1 MGFFFPTM
9 AQASALRRSPATAA
23 ILLPFCANALLMRE
37 SPLEMRF
44 AEAPL
49 RRKGCAGSGCAGPEP
64 CPLRGG
70 ASIARALPVRCL
82 CSSSFS
88 RKRGRFSEWPLLHRE
103 YGSFLPFVC
112 VRVCVSVRSVLWRTH
127 SAIASKCERGGGGKC
142 LVSPPK
148 PARTSPFSFYFF

>member
-1 MGFFFPTM
+1 MKKRGGFFFSYNG
-9 AQASALRRSPATAA
+9 AGFCLRRSPPTAA

-49 RRKGCAGSGCAGPEP
+49 QRKGCAGSGCSGPEP

-70 ASIARALPVRCL
+70 ASIARALPVHCL
-82 CSSSFS
+82 CSNSFS

-112 VRVCVSVRSVLWRTH
+112 VRVCVRALCTLAHTLSHCKQMRT
-127 SAIASKCERGGGGKC
+127 GGGKC
-142 LVSPPK
+142 LVSPK
-148 PARTSPFSFYFF
+148 ARQNLSF